1 MNTAVPGTRTGG
13 VSASRLKN
21 ASSDTSDACSRS
33 TTSSRPRFQVDIT
46 P

>member
-13 VSASRLKN
+13 VCASRLKK
-21 ASSDTSDACSRS
+21 ASSDTSVAFRRS